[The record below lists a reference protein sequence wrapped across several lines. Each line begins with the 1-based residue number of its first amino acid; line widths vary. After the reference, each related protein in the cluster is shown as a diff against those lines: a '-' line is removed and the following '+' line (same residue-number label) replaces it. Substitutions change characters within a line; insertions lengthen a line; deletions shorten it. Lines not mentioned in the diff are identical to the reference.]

1 MKNKNIDISN
11 FVGILAI
18 ISIICTTAVVIA
30 SLGYEDK
37 PEYDRDG
44 IQIYYV
50 NGSDNIQVIN
60 NGNEVAY
67 ITIGDSEYKVSNT
80 NGNKVTLGLNSKYG
94 KVDININGDILT
106 VNYEEPYEDD

>member
-18 ISIICTTAVVIA
+18 ASIIFTIVLVVV
-30 SLGYEDK
+30 SLGYKDTPKYDK
-37 PEYDRDG
+37 NG

-80 NGNKVTLGLNSKYG
+80 NGNKVSLGLNSKYG
-94 KVDININGDILT
+94 KVAININGDIIT
-106 VNYEEPYEDD
+106 INYEEPYEDD